1 MKSDPQAVWF
11 SFVQQGLRAVVL
23 LLLLTVLTT
32 PVFAAPITFNTALP
46 VAQGEGVFRAQFK
59 YLTASDDGPGDR
71 DLTVAI
77 VPLVGV
83 YGLTEKWALFG
94 ILPYLNK
101 KLEVNTPSGRRTR
114 EVSGLGDATFLAR
127 YTVFQQD
134 RPGQTFRVA
143 PFVGLETPTGEDKEQ
158 DSLGR
163 LPQPLQLGS
172 GSWDP
177 LLGVVTTWQ
186 TLERQIDAAFSY
198 KLNTK
203 ANGFEFGDVARF
215 DLSYQHRIWPRELGS
230 GVPAFVYGVLESNLI
245 WQGHN
250 EVDGHDDPDSGGTT
264 LYLAPGIQWVT
275 KRTVLESA
283 VQIPLIQDLN
293 GNALENDFILT
304 LSFRRNF

>member
-1 MKSDPQAVWF
+1 MKRTRQAKWF
-11 SFVQQGLRAVVL
+11 GFIQQGLQPVVP
-23 LLLLTVLTT
+23 LLLLTFLAL
-32 PVFAAPITFNTALP
+32 PAFAAPITFNTALP
-46 VAQGEGVFRAQFK
+46 VAQGEGIFRAQFK
-59 YLTASDDGPGDR
+59 YLTASDDGPEDR
-71 DLTVAI
+71 DLTVAM

-101 KLEVNTPSGRRTR
+101 ELEVNTAVGRRRR
-114 EVSGLGDATFLAR
+114 EVSGFGDTTFLAR

-134 RPGQTFRVA
+134 RPGQTFRIA
-143 PFVGLETPTGEDKEQ
+143 PFAGLETPTGEDGEK

-163 LPQPLQLGS
+163 LPQTLQLGS

-177 LLGVVTTWQ
+177 LLGVVSTWQ
-186 TLERQIDAAFSY
+186 TLERQIDVAISY
-198 KLNTK
+198 KFNTA
-203 ANGFEFGDVARF
+203 ANNFEFGDLVRF

-230 GVPAFVYGVLESNLI
+230 GVPAFLYGVLESNLI

-250 EVDGHDDPDSGGTT
+250 AVDGHDDPDSGGAT

-283 VQIPLIQDLN
+283 VQIPLIQNLN